1 METIMDSDTLAPARL
16 LGAADQE
23 VFKRDGAVRLC
34 GATSA
39 AWVDQL
45 RRGMERNIREPGPFF
60 RRLSEPGQ
68 PGDFLI
74 DMWSRERI
82 PEFQA
87 YIETSG
93 VAEIAATALGEPQAR
108 LLQDTWFAKRAGT
121 IERTPWHHDTVIFGP
136 FLSIWVALDPIPK
149 AASLEFIRGSHL
161 WNRYFMPQSYFASE
175 SGAAML
181 RETER
186 YYLDYHRS
194 APATGTETGT
204 ETGRGVSRFEPIP
217 DIEAERSQYDIISW
231 DMEAGDCIVF
241 DALTL
246 HGAPGNPMAQ
256 DARRF
261 VTRWVGSNAV
271 LAPHGENTIGV
282 LRQQGFEVPFGV
294 GEPVH
299 GRLFPLLPS
308 PA

>member
-1 METIMDSDTLAPARL
+1 MDSETLARARL
-16 LGAADQE
+16 FDAAE
-23 VFKRDGAVRLC
+23 REAFKRDGAVRLR
-34 GATSA
+34 GATSPA
-39 AWVDQL
+39 CVDQL
-45 RRGMERNIREPGPFF
+45 RRGMERNICEPGPFF

-194 APATGTETGT
+194 APKTGTES
-204 ETGRGVSRFEPIP
+204 GVSRFEPIP
-217 DIEAERSQYDIISW
+217 DIEAERGRYDIISW

-246 HGAPGNPMAQ
+246 HGAPGNPSAE

-261 VTRWVGSNAV
+261 VTRWVGSSAV

-299 GRLFPLLPS
+299 GRLFPLLP
-308 PA
+308 